1 MIFGGLGLHPERIYA
16 SRIDIKRSNMYDRRI
31 HLSRIRRWSCSL
43 MGSAWIPHLRSKSGA
58 SSKGFGASRAAR
70 VNGSRE
76 RGMRVM
82 PDLTLDL
89 RYLKYAIHVA
99 EAGSFRRAADR
110 LSISQST
117 VSRRV
122 QMLERQLGVSLFK
135 RTRSGAGLTPEGERF
150 LQQAA
155 VGARYLREAA
165 TEMRS
170 VRKLTTGLVRFGM
183 LEAFPACPIIDL
195 LATFR
200 QRHPT
205 IEVKLEEGTSEQNT
219 LGVER
224 GLLDAA
230 ISLGATKGHP
240 FQIRRL
246 CEPDLFVALSPI
258 HQLASRPRLAWE
270 DICDEVFLVRSDG
283 AGRELAAILR
293 RMLGAAEEAI
303 QLSIQQVSR
312 ETLLTMVEQGFGLT
326 ITSVVHRPDIALVP
340 LTPARAPT
348 AAMISSSD
356 NDNPALPLLLKCF
369 DVLPA
374 FTRSSAS

>member
-76 RGMRVM
+76 PGMRVM

-165 TEMRS
+165 TE
-170 VRKLTTGLVRFGM
+170 
-183 LEAFPACPIIDL
+183 CPTRNSFNDS
-195 LATFR
+195 R
-200 QRHPT
+200 
-205 IEVKLEEGTSEQNT
+205 T
-219 LGVER
+219 LR
-224 GLLDAA
+224 G
-230 ISLGATKGHP
+230 
-240 FQIRRL
+240 
-246 CEPDLFVALSPI
+246 
-258 HQLASRPRLAWE
+258 AW
-270 DICDEVFLVRSDG
+270 L
-283 AGRELAAILR
+283 
-293 RMLGAAEEAI
+293 
-303 QLSIQQVSR
+303 
-312 ETLLTMVEQGFGLT
+312 
-326 ITSVVHRPDIALVP
+326 
-340 LTPARAPT
+340 
-348 AAMISSSD
+348 
-356 NDNPALPLLLKCF
+356 
-369 DVLPA
+369 
-374 FTRSSAS
+374 